1 MQIKINGREEELK
14 DASTLEI
21 LAEQKQLIKNNIVM
35 EVNGNIIPLEQ
46 WPETALKKGDVI
58 EIISFV
64 GGG

>member
-1 MQIKINGREEELK
+1 MRIKINGQEQELK

-21 LAEQKQLIKNNIVM
+21 LAKQKQLIKNNIVM
-35 EVNGNIIPLEQ
+35 ELNGDIIPLEQ
-46 WPETALKKGDVI
+46 WSETALKKGDVL

>member
-1 MQIKINGREEELK
+1 MRIKINGQDQELK

-21 LAEQKQLIKNNIVM
+21 LAKQKQLIKNNIVM

-46 WPETALKKGDVI
+46 WPETALKKGDII

>member
-1 MQIKINGREEELK
+1 MQIKINGREEEFK

-46 WPETALKKGDVI
+46 WPETALKKGDII